1 VSWVD
6 WDAMWRVLVLGLSF
20 GVGAVCL
27 FSLAIVGL
35 DSEETG
41 VGRLRGRALAVI
53 CLVVCVAAV
62 ACGIWVM
69 LDK

>member
-1 VSWVD
+1 
-6 WDAMWRVLVLGLSF
+6 MWHVLVLGLAF

-27 FSLAIVGL
+27 FSLAIVGF

-41 VGRLRGRALAVI
+41 VGRIRGRVLAVV
-53 CLVVCVAAV
+53 CLAV
-62 ACGIWVM
+62 AVVAVGYGIWVM